1 MIDININDETSQL
14 KAVVLGIA
22 DDFGGTPS
30 LEECY
35 DPKSKEHVL
44 NSTFPVEEDCVS
56 ELNDF
61 KNVLKKYNVNVFR
74 PKSIL
79 KLNQIFSRDIAFVIE
94 NKLFI
99 SNIIIDRAKEINA
112 IEYIIKKIPAKDVIQ
127 IPSNA
132 KIEGDVILHKDY
144 IFIGYSNKEEFD
156 KYTVARTNK
165 KGLDFVSAYFPNK
178 KIIGFELRKSD
189 VNARKNALHLDCC
202 FQPIGKNMAIIYK
215 KGFKNQEDI
224 DFLIS
229 FFGCDNLIELSTQ
242 EMYDM
247 NSNIFFNLSENVI
260 VSEKSFIRLNNVL
273 RSKGFVVEE
282 VSFNEISKM
291 EGLLRCSTMP
301 LLRI

>member
-132 KIEGDVILHKDY
+132 KIEGGDVILHKDY

-189 VNARKNALHLDCC
+189 VNARKNAY
-202 FQPIGKNMAIIYK
+202 I
-215 KGFKNQEDI
+215 
-224 DFLIS
+224 
-229 FFGCDNLIELSTQ
+229 
-242 EMYDM
+242 
-247 NSNIFFNLSENVI
+247 
-260 VSEKSFIRLNNVL
+260 
-273 RSKGFVVEE
+273 
-282 VSFNEISKM
+282 
-291 EGLLRCSTMP
+291 
-301 LLRI
+301 

>member
-14 KAVVLGIA
+14 KTVVLGIA

-30 LEECY
+30 LDECY

-56 ELNDF
+56 ELNNF
-61 KNVLKKYNVNVFR
+61 KNILKKYNVNVFR
-74 PKSIL
+74 PVNIL

-94 NKLFI
+94 NKLFV
-99 SNIIIDRAKEINA
+99 SNIIIDRAKEVNA
-112 IEYIIKKIPAKDVIQ
+112 IDYIIKKIPSKDVIQ
-127 IPSNA
+127 IPSDA
-132 KIEGDVILHKDY
+132 KIEGGDVILHKDY
-144 IFIGYSNKEEFD
+144 IFIGYSKKEEFN

-165 KGLDFVSAYFPNK
+165 KGLDFISACFPNK
-178 KIIGFELRKSD
+178 KIIGFELKKSD

-224 DFLIS
+224 DFLIN
-229 FFGCDNLIELSTQ
+229 FFGCDNLIDLSTQ

-247 NSNIFFNLSENVI
+247 NSNIFSISEDVI

-301 LLRI
+301 LLRK

>member
-14 KAVVLGIA
+14 KTVVLGIA

-74 PKSIL
+74 PENIL
-79 KLNQIFSRDIAFVIE
+79 KLNQIFSRDVAFVIE

-99 SNIIIDRAKEINA
+99 SNVIIDRAKEINA
-112 IEYIIKKIPAKDVIQ
+112 IDYIIKKIPSKNVIQ

-132 KIEGDVILHKDY
+132 KIEGGDVILHKDY
-144 IFIGYSNKEEFD
+144 IFIGYSKKEEFN

-165 KGLDFVSAYFPNK
+165 KGLDFISAYFPNK

-224 DFLIS
+224 DFLIN
-229 FFGCDNLIELSTQ
+229 FFGCDNLIDLSTQ

-247 NSNIFFNLSENVI
+247 NSNIFSISEDVI
-260 VSEKSFIRLNNVL
+260 VSEKSFIRLNNIL

>member
-132 KIEGDVILHKDY
+132 KIEGGDVILHKDY

-247 NSNIFFNLSENVI
+247 NSNIFSISENVI

>member
-132 KIEGDVILHKDY
+132 KIEGGDVILHKDY

-247 NSNIFFNLSENVI
+247 NSNIFSISENVI
-260 VSEKSFIRLNNVL
+260 VSEKSFIRLNNVSC
-273 RSKGFVVEE
+273 SKGFVVEE

>member
-1 MIDININDETSQL
+1 MIDININDETSKL
-14 KAVVLGIA
+14 KTVVLGIA

-61 KNVLKKYNVNVFR
+61 KNILKKHNVNVLR
-74 PKSIL
+74 PENIS

-94 NKLFI
+94 NKLFV

-112 IEYIIKKIPAKDVIQ
+112 IDYIIKKIPSKDVIQ
-127 IPSNA
+127 IPSIA
-132 KIEGDVILHKDY
+132 KIEGGDVILHKDY
-144 IFIGYSNKEEFD
+144 IFIGYSNKEEFN

-165 KGLDFVSAYFPNK
+165 KGLDFISSYFPNK

-202 FQPIGKNMAIIYK
+202 FQPIGKNMAIIHK

-229 FFGCDNLIELSTQ
+229 FFGCDNLIDLSTQ

-247 NSNIFFNLSENVI
+247 NSNIFSISEDVI
-260 VSEKSFIRLNNVL
+260 VSEKSFTRLNNVL
-273 RSKGFVVEE
+273 RSKGFIVEE